1 MQVASLPQLPSLKPL
16 QRYSLQNLVSNHD
29 VLLCLPRDLLG
40 EVAKRV
46 SH

>member
-16 QRYSLQNLVSNHD
+16 QRYSLKNVVSNHD
-29 VLLCLPRDLLG
+29 VLPRELLG

-46 SH
+46 CH